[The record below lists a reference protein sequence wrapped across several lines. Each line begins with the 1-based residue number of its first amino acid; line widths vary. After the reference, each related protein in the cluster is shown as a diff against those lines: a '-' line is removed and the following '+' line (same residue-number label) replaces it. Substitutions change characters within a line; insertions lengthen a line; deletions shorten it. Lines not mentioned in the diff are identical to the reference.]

1 MNNIVKTDNY
11 NNLTINVVYDEHA
24 ESPREWCN
32 LGTIVGYHGRY
43 NLVDINNPESG
54 EHGSYYADFLAYLRN
69 ESLSIKDV
77 IYLPVYAYI
86 HSGVCLS
93 TTPFSCRW
101 DSSQVGYIYIAR
113 ESVRNKYSIKRISSR
128 LVNALKTVLD
138 SEIKTFSQY
147 LEGEV
152 YGFEISDS
160 NGDLL
165 DSCHGFYSIEDA
177 ISHAKECL
185 PVEAA

>member
-1 MNNIVKTDNY
+1 MNNIVKTVNHND
-11 NNLTINVVYDEHA
+11 LTINIVYDEHS
-24 ESPREWCN
+24 ESPRVWDN
-32 LGTIVGYHGRY
+32 LGTIVGYGGRY
-43 NLVDINNPESG
+43 RFVDVENPESG
-54 EHGSYYADFLAYLRN
+54 GHGSYYADFLAYLRN

-86 HSGVCLS
+86 HSGICLS
-93 TTPFSCRW
+93 TTTFSCRW
-101 DSSQVGYIYIAR
+101 DSDQVGYIYVPK
-113 ESVRNKYSIKRISSR
+113 SGVRQEFSTKRVSQKLSNKIENI
-128 LVNALKTVLD
+128 LT

-165 DSCHGFYSIEDA
+165 DSCYGFYSIEDA

-185 PVEAA
+185 PVAAA